1 MGFQNVFGHKQKI
14 GFAEIS
20 GPPAP
25 VYGPYTIA
33 FSAVVVS
40 RGGVVTNAEKTRL
53 TTFETSLGTDILE
66 FDRLWI
72 HALSN
77 SIAARTSFV
86 NPLSTLA
93 TEVNGPTFTPL
104 LGYTGNGTT
113 SYLNTNFN
121 PFTQGVKYT
130 LNSASGF
137 TYIQQNI
144 VSTGAAFGA
153 ITGSDISVLL
163 YPQFLVNTPIYYINN
178 VGTDSYGVGMNSQG
192 MSSFIRANNT
202 TIRIYKNGILNS
214 SNVKNSS
221 LIPSTNIYICGRSTA
236 GTLTNG
242 FTGTI
247 SATGLGSNAWNQL
260 NFYNALQ
267 ALATSLGWNV

>member
-1 MGFQNVFGHKQKI
+1 MGFQNVFGHRQKI
-14 GFAEIS
+14 GFGALS

-40 RGGVVTNAEKTRL
+40 RGGVVTNAEKARL
-53 TTFETSLGTDILE
+53 TTFETSLGSDILE

-77 SIAARTSFV
+77 NIAARTSFV
-86 NPLSTLA
+86 NPLSTIISA
-93 TEVNGPTFTPL
+93 VNGPTFTPN
-104 LGYTGNGTT
+104 LGYTGDGTT
-113 SYLNTNFN
+113 SYLNSNFN
-121 PFTQGVKYT
+121 PATQGVKYT

-144 VSTGAAFGA
+144 VSAGAAFGA
-153 ITGSDISVLL
+153 IVSSDISVLL

-178 VGTDSYGVGMNSQG
+178 LGTDSYGAGTSQG
-192 MSSFIRANNT
+192 LSSFIRINSTNIAY
-202 TIRIYKNGILNS
+202 YKNGAIAGT
-214 SNVKNSS
+214 NVKSSS
-221 LIPSTNIYICGRSTA
+221 LIPNTSIYICGRSTS
-236 GTLTNG
+236 GILTNG
-242 FTGTI
+242 FNGTI
-247 SATGLGSNAWNQL
+247 SATGLGSNSYNQL

>member
-1 MGFQNVFGHKQKI
+1 MGFQNTFGHREKKI
-14 GFAEIS
+14 FSAVS

-33 FSAVVVS
+33 FSAEVVS
-40 RGGVVTNAEKTRL
+40 RGGVVTNSEKGYL
-53 TTFETSLGTDILE
+53 TTFETSLGTDITD

-77 SIAARTSFV
+77 NIAARTSFV
-86 NPLSTLA
+86 NPTSTIITA
-93 TEVNGPTFTPL
+93 VNNPTFTPL

-113 SYLNTNFN
+113 SYLNTNYN
-121 PFTQGVKYT
+121 PLTQGVKYS
-130 LNSASGF
+130 LNNASAF

-144 VSTGAAFGA
+144 VSAGAAFGA
-153 ITGSDISVLL
+153 IQGSDISVLL

-178 VGTDSYGVGMNSQG
+178 VGTDSYGAANSQG
-192 MSSFIRANNT
+192 LSSFRRRNNT
-202 TIRIYKNGILNS
+202 IIEYFKNGIANA
-214 SNVKNSS
+214 SNIKNSS
-221 LIPSTNIYICGRSTA
+221 LIPNLNIYICGRSTV
-236 GTLTNG
+236 GTLSNG

-247 SATGLGSNAWNQL
+247 SATGFGNNNYNQL
-260 NFYNALQ
+260 NFYNSLQ

>member
-1 MGFQNVFGHKQKI
+1 MGFQNVFGHRQHI
-14 GFAEIS
+14 GFAALS

-25 VYGPYTIA
+25 VYGPYTLA

-40 RGGVVTNAEKTRL
+40 RGGVVTNAEKARL

-72 HALSN
+72 HGLSN
-77 SIAARTSFV
+77 NIAARTSFV
-86 NPLSTLA
+86 NPLSTIISA
-93 TEVNGPTFTPL
+93 VNGPTFTPN
-104 LGYTGNGTT
+104 LGYTGDGTS

-121 PFTQGVKYT
+121 PATQGVKYT

-137 TYIQQNI
+137 TYIQQDI
-144 VSTGAAFGA
+144 ISSGAAFGA
-153 ITGSDISVLL
+153 IVAADISVLL
-163 YPQFLVNTPIYYINN
+163 YPQFIANLPIYYINN
-178 VGTDSYGVGMNSQG
+178 VGTDSYGSANSQG
-192 MSSFIRANNT
+192 LLSFIRRNSLN
-202 TIRIYKNGILNS
+202 IEFYKNGVINA
-214 SNVKNSS
+214 SNPKASS

-236 GTLTNG
+236 GVFTNG

-247 SATGLGSNAWNQL
+247 SATGLGSNSYNQL

>member
-1 MGFQNVFGHKQKI
+1 MGFQNVFGHRQKI
-14 GFAEIS
+14 GFAQIS

-40 RGGVVTNAEKTRL
+40 RGGLVTNAEKTRL
-53 TTFETSLGTDILE
+53 TTFETSLGTDITD

-77 SIAARTSFV
+77 NIAARTSFV
-86 NPLSTLA
+86 NPTSTIITA
-93 TEVNGPTFTPL
+93 VNNPTFTPL

-121 PFTQGVKYT
+121 PLTQGVKYS
-130 LNSASGF
+130 LNNASAF

-153 ITGSDISVLL
+153 IIGSDISVLL
-163 YPQFLVNTPIYYINN
+163 YPQFLLNTPIYYINN
-178 VGTDSYGVGMNSQG
+178 LGTDSYGSANSQG
-192 MSSFIRANNT
+192 LSSFRRRNNI
-202 TIRIYKNGILNS
+202 TIEYFKNGIANA
-214 SNVKNSS
+214 SNIKNST
-221 LIPSTNIYICGRSTA
+221 LIPNTNIYICGRSTA
-236 GTLTNG
+236 GSLTNG
-242 FTGTI
+242 YTGTI
-247 SATGLGSNAWNQL
+247 SATGFGNNNYNQL

>member
-14 GFAEIS
+14 GFAALS

-33 FSAVVVS
+33 FAAVVVS
-40 RGGVVTNAEKTRL
+40 RGGVVTNAEKARL
-53 TTFETSLGTDILE
+53 TTFETSLGTDITE

-77 SIAARTSFV
+77 NIAARTSFV
-86 NPLSTLA
+86 NPLSTIISA
-93 TEVNGPTFTPL
+93 VNGPTFTPY
-104 LGYTGNGTT
+104 LGYTGDGSS

-121 PFTQGVKYT
+121 PATQGVKYT

-137 TYIQQNI
+137 TYIQQDI
-144 VSTGAAFGA
+144 ISAGAAFGA

-163 YPQFLVNTPIYYINN
+163 YPQFLLNTPIYYINN
-178 VGTDSYGVGMNSQG
+178 LGTDSYGSANSKG
-192 MSSFIRANNT
+192 LSSFIRRNSLN
-202 TIRIYKNGILNS
+202 IEYYKNGLINA
-214 SNVKNSS
+214 SNAKTST
-221 LIPSTNIYICGRSTA
+221 LIPSTNIYICGRSTS
-236 GTLTNG
+236 GILTNG
-242 FTGTI
+242 FVGTI
-247 SATGLGSNAWNQL
+247 SATGLGSNSYNQL

-267 ALATSLGWNV
+267 ALATALGWNV